1 MKEKIRNP
9 QPTSGVFFVTDRTDL
24 SLDKARR
31 LLRQTY
37 RLSGPETPVV
47 SISGE
52 TAMVRARRVIIV
64 VKNTP

>member
-47 SISGE
+47 SISGQ
-52 TAMVRARRVIIV
+52 TAMAGARRVEIV
-64 VKNTP
+64 FKNTP

>member
-1 MKEKIRNP
+1 MKEKLRNP